1 MTYKQLTEIE
11 RYQIFS
17 LKEAGFSQREIS
29 KSLNRNPSTIS
40 RELRRNREAKKY
52 APEQAQLKAVA
63 RRQCATKAVKVKPEI
78 KMWIKQLIWQD
89 LSPEQIVGYL
99 KRENIISLHHETVY
113 RLIYKDKLNGGGLWQ
128 HLRIAK
134 KPYRKRYGSY
144 ERRGKIKNRVSIDKR
159 PKCVDKKQRIG
170 DWEGDTIV
178 GKDHKSALLTLV
190 ERKSLFTII
199 IKLEDKTAEGV
210 AKAATRHL
218 SLIKHKIKTMT
229 FDNGLEFA
237 EHELIS
243 KNLETK
249 IYFAHPYSPWERGI
263 NENTNGLIRDYFPK
277 GTDFNKVSE
286 REINLVANRLNNRP
300 RKTRDYKTPNELF
313 KGIPSHLL
321 RPLRCCA

>member
-1 MTYKQLTEIE
+1 M
-11 RYQIFS
+11 
-17 LKEAGFSQREIS
+17 
-29 KSLNRNPSTIS
+29 
-40 RELRRNREAKKY
+40 
-52 APEQAQLKAVA
+52 
-63 RRQCATKAVKVKPEI
+63 
-78 KMWIKQLIWQD
+78 
-89 LSPEQIVGYL
+89 GYL
-99 KRENIISLHHETVY
+99 KREAKISLHHETIY
-113 RLIYKDKLNGGGLWQ
+113 RLIYKDKINGGDLWQ

-134 KPYRKRYGSY
+134 KPYRKRYGSH
-144 ERRGKIKNRVSIDKR
+144 EHRGKIKNRVSIDNR
-159 PKCVDKKQRIG
+159 PKIVDKKQRIG

-178 GKDHKSALLTLV
+178 GKDRKSALLTLV

-218 SLIKHKIKTMT
+218 SMIKHKVKTIT

-237 EHELIS
+237 EHERIG

-263 NENTNGLIRDYFPK
+263 NENINGLIRDYFPK

-286 REINLVANRLNNRP
+286 REVNLVANRLNNRP

-313 KGIPSHLL
+313 TGTPTHLL
-321 RPLRCCA
+321 RSLRCCA

>member
-1 MTYKQLTEIE
+1 MTYTQLTEIE

-17 LKEAGFSQREIS
+17 LKEAGFTQRFIAT
-29 KSLNRNPSTIS
+29 SLSRAPSTIS
-40 RELRRNREAKKY
+40 RELRRNRETQKY
-52 APEQAQLKAVA
+52 CPKQAQFKASE
-63 RRQCATKAVKVKPEI
+63 RRRSAAKAVKVTPEVT
-78 KMWIKQLIWQD
+78 KWIKELIWQD
-89 LSPEQIVGYL
+89 LSPEQTVGYL
-99 KRENIISLHHETVY
+99 KREKIISLHHETVY
-113 RLIYKDKLNGGGLWQ
+113 RLIYKDKLNGGDLWQ

-144 ERRGKIKNRVSIDKR
+144 ERRGKIKNRVSIEKR

-190 ERKSLFTII
+190 ERKSLFTVIV
-199 IKLEDKTAEGV
+199 KLEDKTAEGV

-218 SLIKHKIKTMT
+218 SLIKNKVKTMT
-229 FDNGLEFA
+229 FDNGLEFS

-263 NENTNGLIRDYFPK
+263 NENMNGLIRDYFPK

-286 REINLVANRLNNRP
+286 REVNLVANRLNNRP

-313 KGIPSHLL
+313 NGIPTHLL
-321 RPLRCCA
+321 RSLRCCT

>member
-1 MTYKQLTEIE
+1 MAYMQLTEIE

-17 LKEAGFSQREIS
+17 LKEAGFTQRVIAT
-29 KSLNRNPSTIS
+29 SLNRAASTIS
-40 RELRRNREAKKY
+40 RELKRNREAQRYCPK
-52 APEQAQLKAVA
+52 QAQLKALE
-63 RRQCATKAVKVKPEI
+63 RRHTAVKAVKVTPEI
-78 KMWIKQLIWQD
+78 TLFIKQLIWQD
-89 LSPEQIVGYL
+89 LSPEQTVGYL
-99 KRENIISLHHETVY
+99 KREKIISLHHETVY
-113 RLIYKDKLNGGGLWQ
+113 RLIYKDKINGGDLWQ

-144 ERRGKIKNRVSIDKR
+144 ERRGKIKNRISIDNR
-159 PKCVDKKQRIG
+159 PKIVDKKQRIG

-210 AKAATRHL
+210 AKAATRNL
-218 SLIKHKIKTMT
+218 SHIKKKIKTIT
-229 FDNGLEFA
+229 FDNGLEFS

-249 IYFAHPYSPWERGI
+249 IYFSHPYSPWERGI

-286 REINLVANRLNNRP
+286 REINLVENRLNKRP
-300 RKTRDYKTPNELF
+300 RKTRGYKTPNELF
-313 KGIPSHLL
+313 KGIPTRLL
-321 RPLRCCA
+321 HS